1 MASAGIP
8 AAVPGPSAAVPDVL
22 GFLADVL
29 AVLAVLGWLAGFLDA
44 SISVGG
50 TSGVTPA
57 ASAASGRPGTVPD
70 PRDVRDRVV
79 RRFSGSSADLMIRA
93 YVSVIRFSR
102 SAV

>member
-1 MASAGIP
+1 
-8 AAVPGPSAAVPDVL
+8 L
-22 GFLADVL
+22 GFLAEVL
-29 AVLAVLGWLAGFLDA
+29 AVAVLAVGGWLAGFLAA

-57 ASAASGRPGTVPD
+57 AFVASGRPGTAPD

-79 RRFSGSSADLMIRA
+79 RLLSGSSAGLMIRA